1 MVVEGDILSINDV
14 KHCKLAFCPEGDSI
28 RYTIHSPIFYKEKQP
43 ATDTFPNGILDSR
56 LVNIIKSR
64 VLDYLIDDNR
74 DDMDNSALREDVA
87 IGLSVHK
94 ICEEV
99 CEQDWYY
106 SNSQRKG
113 KWFGYTVPPGYD
125 INAGCIRLEKYSGD
139 EPYYITFCRT
149 PCIPIATGQNIDTG
163 EYWVQLR
170 FMNIYNRV
178 HDEWVSQQDA
188 LSRRGIMKL
197 ADRGINLI
205 EKDSST
211 MNAYLSTCLQVN
223 GMDMPRRFVTEKN
236 GWKCDNTIFAFG
248 KRGFSNG
255 EILNIVPL
263 RKEAY
268 NGLRVCGDINT
279 WINAVRPIIHLPLVR
294 LKMYAVF
301 ASPLLRLLNV
311 QSFILDHNGESS
323 IGKTFTNDLAM
334 SMIGDAD
341 TLRFN
346 GDTTKTAAEILAEM
360 YTDLPLYLDETGTQ
374 QSDDVLKA
382 LIYMLANEQG
392 RMRGHKDGGLR
403 ETGKWKTVALTTGE
417 KPLTSHKSFSG
428 QQVRV
433 IEVRGGLSQ
442 GVIDDVKVAADV
454 RKENYG
460 HFAEL
465 YFAKLAEYAPR
476 LRDMYDMTRSRYTT
490 KDNVKTNRVAS
501 SFAAMMVAGMLLED
515 IFSDVG
521 IDPAEPHTIVD
532 RFFAKTID
540 NSVTENYSTR
550 ALQTLI
556 DWVQT
561 KNACFYDAGN
571 PENQKGNEFYGWI
584 ENGYLDIIITE
595 ARKTL
600 EKNGYD
606 PTRSINDWKDD
617 GITKTSKGRND
628 YLAKHNGKNHR
639 VIRLLLEEVN
649 NVLHR

>member
-1 MVVEGDILSINDV
+1 
-14 KHCKLAFCPEGDSI
+14 
-28 RYTIHSPIFYKEKQP
+28 
-43 ATDTFPNGILDSR
+43 
-56 LVNIIKSR
+56 
-64 VLDYLIDDNR
+64 
-74 DDMDNSALREDVA
+74 
-87 IGLSVHK
+87 
-94 ICEEV
+94 
-99 CEQDWYY
+99 
-106 SNSQRKG
+106 
-113 KWFGYTVPPGYD
+113 
-125 INAGCIRLEKYSGD
+125 
-139 EPYYITFCRT
+139 
-149 PCIPIATGQNIDTG
+149 
-163 EYWVQLR
+163 
-170 FMNIYNRV
+170 
-178 HDEWVSQQDA
+178 
-188 LSRRGIMKL
+188 MKL
-197 ADRGINLI
+197 TDRGINLI
-205 EKDSST
+205 EKNAST
-211 MNAYLSTCLQVN
+211 MNDYLSSCLMVN
-223 GMDMPRRFVTEKN
+223 GQDMPRRFVTEKN

-374 QSDDVLKA
+374 QSEDVLKA

-476 LRDMYDMTRSRYTT
+476 LRDMYDMARSRYTT

-617 GITKTSKGRND
+617 GITKTSTGRND